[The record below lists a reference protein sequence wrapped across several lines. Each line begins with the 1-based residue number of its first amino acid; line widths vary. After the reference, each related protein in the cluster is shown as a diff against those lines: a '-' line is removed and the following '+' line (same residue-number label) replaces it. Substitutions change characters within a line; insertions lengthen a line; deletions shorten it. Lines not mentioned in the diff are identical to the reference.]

1 VQAPARRSGVSPEIR
16 PAAAAA
22 VAPRPTFRDAFA
34 ELWAFGLK
42 NAVSCMFPV
51 FVFGMLAVTK
61 HAGALPMAR
70 YDLLFLS
77 CVAFQALMVA
87 LHLETLDEL
96 KVICVF
102 HGLGLGL
109 ELFKVHVGSWSYP
122 DPALF
127 SAGGVPFFSGFMY
140 ASVASYMIQAWRR
153 LHLELVGWPRARVVV
168 PLGAAI
174 YANFFTHHVIWDLR
188 WVLAAAVVA
197 VAWRT
202 EIRFQPIV
210 GRVRTMRAPLAFFCI
225 GLFVWFAEN
234 IATFLGAWVYP
245 HQNRGWSP
253 VHLMKLSSWGLL
265 VIVTFLIV
273 AELRRVKD
281 GRRS

>member
-1 VQAPARRSGVSPEIR
+1 VSRTIR
-16 PAAAAA
+16 TPAASGAT
-22 VAPRPTFRDAFA
+22 PRSFWHDGLA
-34 ELWAFGLK
+34 ELWAFGRK
-42 NAVSCMFPV
+42 NAMSCVFPA

-61 HAGALPMAR
+61 HVGPLPLAR
-70 YDLLFLS
+70 YDLLFLA

-87 LHLETLDEL
+87 LRLETLDEL
-96 KVICVF
+96 KVICAF

-122 DPALF
+122 DPALL
-127 SAGGVPFFSGFMY
+127 SAGGVPLFSGFMY

-153 LHLELVGWPRARVVV
+153 LDLELVGWPRARVVV

-174 YANFFTHHVIWDLR
+174 YANFFTHHVLPDLR
-188 WVLAAAVVA
+188 WALAVAVVA
-197 VAWRT
+197 VTCRT
-202 EIRFQPIV
+202 KIRFQAIR
-210 GRVRTMRAPLAFFCI
+210 GRVRTMRAPAAFFCI

-245 HQNRGWSP
+245 HQRGGWSP
-253 VHLMKLSSWGLL
+253 VHLMKLSSWALL

-273 AELRRVKD
+273 AELRRLKD
-281 GRRS
+281 YSAKR

>member
-1 VQAPARRSGVSPEIR
+1 VSRSPET
-16 PAAAAA
+16 PGAAGT
-22 VAPRPTFRDAFA
+22 VPRAFSRDGIA
-34 ELWAFGLK
+34 ELWAFGFK
-42 NAVSCMFPV
+42 NAVSCVFPV
-51 FVFGMLAVTK
+51 FVFGMLAITK
-61 HAGALPMAR
+61 HAGPLPLAR

-87 LHLETLDEL
+87 VRLETLDEL

-122 DPALF
+122 DPARF
-127 SAGGVPFFSGFMY
+127 SLGGVPLFSGFMY

-153 LHLELVGWPRARVVV
+153 FDLAIVGWPRPRVVV

-174 YANFFTHHVIWDLR
+174 YANFFTHHVLPDLR
-188 WVLAAAVVA
+188 WALAAVV
-197 VAWRT
+197 VVVTWRT
-202 EIRFQPIV
+202 EVRFQAIP

-234 IATFLGAWVYP
+234 IATFFGAWVYP
-245 HQNRGWSP
+245 HQRGGWSP
-253 VHLMKLSSWGLL
+253 VHLMKLSSWALL

-281 GRRS
+281 RTKG